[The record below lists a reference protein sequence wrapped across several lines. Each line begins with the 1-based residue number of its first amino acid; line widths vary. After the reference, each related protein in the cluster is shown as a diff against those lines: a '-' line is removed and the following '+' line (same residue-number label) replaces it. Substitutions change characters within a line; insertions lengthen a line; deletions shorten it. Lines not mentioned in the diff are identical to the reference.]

1 MLSADVAAWLHHGTA
16 KEFDALSEK
25 HGLNPLILSCMEVCS
40 DLPAQARIARQLQN
54 AECLKRK
61 SRKIQTIG
69 VFYYRAYNG
78 GLERVMTHLIALWT
92 QAGYR
97 VVLLTDM
104 PAAENDYPL
113 PASVRRYT
121 LSDTFL
127 LDEKGRQ
134 ERYTK
139 IQEILRREQVDVFVH
154 HAWLSRNLLWDILAV
169 KSLGIAYIQYTHG
182 VFSCLLSEGNPKDM
196 DEVTSLADIYRLPD
210 LVISLSKAFDCFWSH
225 FNPSTA
231 VLINPCPVPQVS
243 PSDRSHSTATL
254 LWVGRIAPEKQPLD
268 AIRIFAEVHSA
279 FPQARLI
286 MVGAADSAYADLDN
300 RVRQLIADLKLQDAV
315 SLTGFQQNVA
325 PYYQSADVLLSTS
338 MYEGFSLVIAEA
350 KTYGVPCVMYE
361 LPYLYFAEENK
372 GLFSVPQQDVSA
384 AAAQIVHLLQDRV
397 AWNNASAQALESAQ
411 AFSDE
416 TLSRRWVAL
425 FAALEQPATSAL
437 QKKCSET
444 IMLETLLDH
453 LHAGL
458 EKVKKDA
465 QARQETMSIRGSVKY
480 ICRRLYA
487 RFFHR
492 HQ

>member
-1 MLSADVAAWLHHGTA
+1 M
-16 KEFDALSEK
+16 
-25 HGLNPLILSCMEVCS
+25 
-40 DLPAQARIARQLQN
+40 
-54 AECLKRK
+54 
-61 SRKIQTIG
+61 
-69 VFYYRAYNG
+69 
-78 GLERVMTHLIALWT
+78 
-92 QAGYR
+92 
-97 VVLLTDM
+97 
-104 PAAENDYPL
+104 
-113 PASVRRYT
+113 
-121 LSDTFL
+121 
-127 LDEKGRQ
+127 
-134 ERYTK
+134 
-139 IQEILRREQVDVFVH
+139 H